1 MDRCPW
7 NPAAMV
13 STIGHLARL
22 ERDVG
27 VPFKAVD
34 RIDAPSPA

>member
-13 STIGHLARL
+13 STIGHLGRL

-27 VPFKAVD
+27 VPLGSEFDK
-34 RIDAPSPA
+34 SWL